1 MAEDAQPAWKNIGTV
16 EGQKHAPAPETRKT
30 VGHLEHKNDIIVNL
44 TLQLQKFLFLI
55 PVLVTYIS
63 KNRAAN
69 FVEICN
75 IYTNQIITNMAIS
88 TINSNKLSHNYDQM

>member
-1 MAEDAQPAWKNIGTV
+1 
-16 EGQKHAPAPETRKT
+16 

-75 IYTNQIITNMAIS
+75 IYTNQIINNVAIS
-88 TINSNKLSHNYDQM
+88 TINSNKLSHNYDQMYLVITFCNTGYIGKKNSSHG